1 MSDRASPAAAVS
13 RATPSLVDLSGRI
26 ALRVTLVVLGLLAL
40 VWLATQLASVLVVV
54 FAALILAAGVLGPA
68 RWLQAHG
75 LPKVAAVALTYLAV
89 GVALVVGVLLVVV
102 PLAGQIGQL
111 VMNLPD
117 LVSSALDRVRPVLQP
132 MGVSLDGGSLA
143 GWVGDQLQADGGSL
157 PAIPLAVIGVVSSV
171 ISTIF
176 LSILILI
183 ERNQARHWLLRFFA
197 PEDRSTMDHLASTA
211 ADKLGG
217 YVRGQLLIMTV
228 TGTGSAIGLTLLG
241 VPFALALGTL
251 AFLTEAIPIAG
262 PILAGAVMVGVAL
275 LESPAQA
282 LGTLVLVLAL
292 QQIEGLVLVPQIQGR
307 VISISPAVAL
317 VSVIAGSTLAGIIGA
332 LIAIPLVA
340 IVTVVVEEV
349 VLPWRRRDI
358 RSGPRSEDDTSAADA
373 ATAGESDGREAPPG
387 DQGSPSEAPGSPD
400 ETARGA
406 ARAG

>member
-1 MSDRASPAAAVS
+1 M
-13 RATPSLVDLSGRI
+13 
-26 ALRVTLVVLGLLAL
+26 
-40 VWLATQLASVLVVV
+40 
-54 FAALILAAGVLGPA
+54 
-68 RWLQAHG
+68 
-75 LPKVAAVALTYLAV
+75 
-89 GVALVVGVLLVVV
+89 
-102 PLAGQIGQL
+102 
-111 VMNLPD
+111 
-117 LVSSALDRVRPVLQP
+117 
-132 MGVSLDGGSLA
+132 
-143 GWVGDQLQADGGSL
+143 
-157 PAIPLAVIGVVSSV
+157 

-358 RSGPRSEDDTSAADA
+358 RPDPGRKTTRPPPTPRPLASRTGGKRRRATRAHRRRHRARRMRLLAGQRGRADA
-373 ATAGESDGREAPPG
+373 QR
-387 DQGSPSEAPGSPD
+387 PD
-400 ETARGA
+400 
-406 ARAG
+406 